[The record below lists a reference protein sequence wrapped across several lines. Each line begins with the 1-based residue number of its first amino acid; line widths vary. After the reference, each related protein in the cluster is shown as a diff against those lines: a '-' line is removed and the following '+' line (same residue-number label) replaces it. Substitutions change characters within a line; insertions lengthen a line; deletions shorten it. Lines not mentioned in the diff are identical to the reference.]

1 MKEQNPDDKAAVKDI
16 ENFCITP
23 AVFNANKVI
32 VQSEN
37 MREIYINVLTD
48 FMKEKSKGDTRKYW
62 EKKILGLGSP
72 KTDKILC
79 ARKEHTEVP
88 EEWRKVIEKADG
100 SRKKV
105 IFYNTGVTALL
116 QHGEK
121 LLDKIEDT
129 FKEFR
134 EKKEETALLWRP
146 HPLFRATLASMR
158 PGLEERYERIAEEY
172 CREGWGIYDDT
183 SDLDRAVAIS
193 DVYYGDASSVVQLF
207 NKANK
212 RALIQNVRAI
222 YHG

>member
-1 MKEQNPDDKAAVKDI
+1 M
-16 ENFCITP
+16 
-23 AVFNANKVI
+23 
-32 VQSEN
+32 
-37 MREIYINVLTD
+37 
-48 FMKEKSKGDTRKYW
+48 
-62 EKKILGLGSP
+62 
-72 KTDKILC
+72 
-79 ARKEHTEVP
+79 
-88 EEWRKVIEKADG
+88 
-100 SRKKV
+100 
-105 IFYNTGVTALL
+105 
-116 QHGEK
+116 
-121 LLDKIEDT
+121 
-129 FKEFR
+129 
-134 EKKEETALLWRP
+134 LWRP